1 MTAALPTS
9 IPALVTGASSGL
21 GAEFA
26 RRLGARGHDLTI
38 LAGVSIASNCSAARS
53 NRPTE

>member
-1 MTAALPTS
+1 MTAALPAS

-38 LAGVSIASNCSAARS
+38 VARRVDRLEELG
-53 NRPTE
+53 NEI